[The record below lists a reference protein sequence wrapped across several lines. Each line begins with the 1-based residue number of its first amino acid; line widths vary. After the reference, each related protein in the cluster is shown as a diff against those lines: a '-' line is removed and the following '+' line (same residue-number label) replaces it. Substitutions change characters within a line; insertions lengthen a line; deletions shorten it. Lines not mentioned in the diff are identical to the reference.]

1 MKCVGFKPVA
11 DPDARVLI
19 LGTLP
24 SAESLRRCEYY
35 ANPANNFWRIIG
47 ELVGARPEM
56 AYADR
61 LRQLRK
67 SGVALWDV
75 CLSAERSGSLD
86 ARILLSTVVP
96 NDFQSFLRTHAR
108 IQLICFNGGAAE
120 RIFRRKVPP
129 DIFQIPCKV
138 LPSTS
143 PAHTRMKYNEKVS
156 RWRDDLAEVISLS
169 PQS

>member
-1 MKCVGFKPVA
+1 MKCLGFKLVA

-35 ANPANNFWRIIG
+35 ANPANKFWRIMG
-47 ELVGARPEM
+47 ELIGVRPEVT
-56 AYADR
+56 YEDR
-61 LRQLRK
+61 LRQLKR
-67 SGVALWDV
+67 SGIALWDV
-75 CLSAERSGSLD
+75 CHSAERSGSLD
-86 ARILLSTVVP
+86 AKILLSTVVP

-108 IQLICFNGGAAE
+108 IRLICFNGGAAE

-129 DIFQIPCKV
+129 DIYQIPCKV

-156 RWRDDLAEVISLS
+156 RCRDALAEAITLS